1 MDRWTIVY
9 RFFFLIW
16 IDTIIMFC
24 FSGNSLVFLPYQK
37 NNARNYYLLF
47 SPTVLSWW
55 LLGSSGSRRCDHT
68 AFSRGVRHGNCNR
81 TIIYRVKWRIAYIT
95 NIFHGAKNNYSK
107 EEEEQKFNND
117 QRNLPLD
124 VLGWEAKITTVVIRY
139 SLSWPSS
146 ISGCC
151 EDLMRD
157 WLAILSRLLCL
168 FVMWNRRVFL
178 KAFYTCDTG
187 QIDC

>member
-1 MDRWTIVY
+1 MNDRVQIFFSHLNWYHYNV
-9 RFFFLIW
+9 FFF
-16 IDTIIMFC
+16 
-24 FSGNSLVFLPYQK
+24 SGHSLVFLPHQK
-37 NNARNYYLLF
+37 KNARNYYLLF

-55 LLGSSGSRRCDHT
+55 LLGSSGSRRCDHA
-68 AFSRGVRHGNCNR
+68 AFSRGVRHRNCNR

-95 NIFHGAKNNYSK
+95 NRSRKVAILNIFHGAKNNYSK
-107 EEEEQKFNND
+107 EEEKQKFNND

-157 WLAILSRLLCL
+157 WLAIPSSITLLVCH
-168 FVMWNRRVFL
+168 V
-178 KAFYTCDTG
+178 KS
-187 QIDC
+187 